1 MIRILVSR
9 CLFGGEP
16 VRYDGRDK
24 AEKDPR
30 FLKWKEEGRLVPVC
44 PEVEGGLSVP
54 RPPAQIRDGRAVT
67 EAGKDVT
74 EAYVKGA
81 EAALEKALSEG
92 AAFAVM
98 KQKSPSCG
106 SRYIYDGTFT
116 GRLKEGKGITAELL
130 TRAGIK
136 VFGEDELKDA
146 AEYLDSME
154 KTVNN
159 GEKQGD

>member
-1 MIRILVSR
+1 MIRILVSQ

-81 EAALEKALSEG
+81 EKALETAMEHDV
-92 AAFAVM
+92 AFAIF

-116 GRLKEGKGITAELL
+116 GRLKEGRGIA
-130 TRAGIK
+130 AGYLIK
-136 VFGEDELKDA
+136 AGFRVFGEDELEDA
-146 AEYLDSME
+146 AKYMKLLERNE
-154 KTVNN
+154 
-159 GEKQGD
+159 

>member
-1 MIRILVSR
+1 MIRILVSQ

-24 AEKDPR
+24 AETDSR

-44 PEVEGGLSVP
+44 PEVAGGLPVP

-67 EAGKDVT
+67 ETGKDVT

-81 EAALEKALSEG
+81 EAALEKALSDG

-106 SRYIYDGTFT
+106 SRCIYDGSFT
-116 GRLKEGKGITAELL
+116 GKLKEGRGFAADMLIK
-130 TRAGIK
+130 AGMK
-136 VFGEDELKDA
+136 VFGEDELDA
-146 AEYLDSME
+146 AEQYLRSLE
-154 KTVNN
+154 I
-159 GEKQGD
+159 E